1 MFLPTTA
8 EEMQARGWRRPDVIL
23 VSGDTYIDSPYS
35 GVALIGRILD
45 NAGYKVAI
53 LAQPDIA
60 SEEDFTRLGEPAL
73 FWGVTGGL
81 VDSMVSNYTALNK
94 EKVPLA
100 Q

>member
-8 EEMQARGWRRPDVIL
+8 EEIRARGWGRPDVIL

-60 SEEDFTRLGEPAL
+60 SEEDFKIGRAH
-73 FWGVTGGL
+73 V
-81 VDSMVSNYTALNK
+81 
-94 EKVPLA
+94 
-100 Q
+100 